1 MKTTSK
7 TTCVLLIAAFLFS
20 SCGQSTGNP
29 TAELATLPVYELSP
43 SQSVKAVRK
52 TPASAPSVGK
62 RDGRITAFLTDCESQ
77 LDRIRDGFSASI
89 GQPHR

>member
-29 TAELATLPVYELSP
+29 TAELATLTIYELSQP
-43 SQSVKAVRK
+43 QPVKTVRENG
-52 TPASAPSVGK
+52 APSLTG
-62 RDGRITAFLTDCESQ
+62 FLTDCESQ
-77 LDRIRDGFSASI
+77 LDRIRNGFSTSI